1 MGCWELEARRRHDS
15 LFRAY
20 LQVYDSGLELSAYTR
35 TLYWYAAASN
45 SLAGAIRYHLAVLG
59 DPKSTDPAQASSW
72 VALRDWQRVIRRAAA
87 LV

>member
-1 MGCWELEARRRHDS
+1 
-15 LFRAY
+15 
-20 LQVYDSGLELSAYTR
+20 LELSAHTR

-45 SLAGAIRYHLAVLG
+45 GLAGAIRYHLAVLG